1 MSYDYGEK
9 NGPHTWVLRFP
20 NAGGTKQSP
29 INLNTMSMRL
39 DESLAPINVDLN
51 GLQNQTLHVK
61 DHNFSVEVKGNAVLS
76 GGPLASEY
84 KLIQFHL
91 HWGSGNNWGS
101 EHMINGI
108 SCPAELHCV
117 FINTKYATMETAITY
132 SDGLSVV
139 GIFFQLGKSSNN
151 NNALK
156 RLCSLLKST
165 KKGESKDIQPM
176 LDLNTLLPTS

>member
-1 MSYDYGEK
+1 M
-9 NGPHTWVLRFP
+9 LF
-20 NAGGTKQSP
+20 
-29 INLNTMSMRL
+29 
-39 DESLAPINVDLN
+39 SLI
-51 GLQNQTLHVK
+51 
-61 DHNFSVEVKGNAVLS
+61 LS

-139 GIFFQLGKSSNN
+139 GLY
-151 NNALK
+151 LET
-156 RLCSLLKST
+156 SLYFSLINWVETLVYTQLKSN
-165 KKGESKDIQPM
+165 SKQIIYKPVFK
-176 LDLNTLLPTS
+176 N

>member
-139 GIFFQLGKSSNN
+139 GIFFQVMKL
-151 NNALK
+151 
-156 RLCSLLKST
+156 RLRFEMCI
-165 KKGESKDIQPM
+165 GQ
-176 LDLNTLLPTS
+176 LP